1 MTIPDLTF
9 RGESMW
15 VEFDWL
21 IQGSVFEI
29 FFGRRPDFTDANGRE
44 YCIHVSYAPDDPMPF
59 LFDRLYD
66 EDAVCEDGL
75 TVDELNQIQNYTAE
89 LARATQRERIRYGS
103 SLGTEVQ

>member
-1 MTIPDLTF
+1 
-9 RGESMW
+9 
-15 VEFDWL
+15 
-21 IQGSVFEI
+21 
-29 FFGRRPDFTDANGRE
+29 
-44 YCIHVSYAPDDPMPF
+44 MPF

-75 TVDELNQIQNYTAE
+75 TVDELNHIQNYTVE